1 MFVQVEGNRIFYRSF
16 GPERDGPTLLGLHG
30 GPGATHDYLTPL
42 EDLTRYGYRVVLYD
56 ALGCGESERVT
67 DASLFTLSQD
77 VRRLEGVRQAL
88 GLGRV
93 HLLGSSYG
101 GLLALAYALEHPEN
115 LRSVVTTGGLANVP
129 LASSEMERLKSELP
143 PETLATLRSHEAKGE
158 FQHPDYL
165 RAVEV
170 FYRRHVCRLDPWP
183 EPVTYSLT
191 HLSLP
196 VYETMNGPNEFTI
209 VGNIR
214 DIDLTPRLHE
224 LDLPLLVTTGRY
236 DEVTPKVGQAIVD
249 RVPGSRLWVLPNS
262 SHMGFWE
269 ERSTY
274 MAGVGEFLRSVD
286 EGRRE
291 P

>member
-1 MFVQVEGNRIFYRSF
+1 M
-16 GPERDGPTLLGLHG
+16 
-30 GPGATHDYLTPL
+30 
-42 EDLTRYGYRVVLYD
+42 VLYD
-56 ALGCGESERVT
+56 ALGCGESDRVT
-67 DASLFTLSQD
+67 DPSLFTLEQD
-77 VRRLEGVRQAL
+77 VRRLEGLRQAL

-129 LASSEMERLKSELP
+129 LASAEMERLKHELP
-143 PETLATLRSHEAKGE
+143 PETLVTLLAHEANDE

-183 EPVTYSLT
+183 EPVTYSLS
-191 HLSLP
+191 HLSSP

-224 LDLPLLVTTGRY
+224 LGLPLLVTTGRY
-236 DEVTPKVGQAIVD
+236 DEVTPKVGQAIAD
-249 RVPGSRLWVLPNS
+249 EVPGSRLWVLPNS

-269 ERSTY
+269 ERATY
-274 MAGVGEFLRSVD
+274 MSGVGEFLQGVD
-286 EGRRE
+286 RARKG